1 MTQEEIKKMK
11 EAFLAKGG
19 KVTVCPPNSFTKL
32 GKIALSKLQEEA
44 EQALTE
50 EFALAGI

>member
-11 EAFLAKGG
+11 EAFQTKGG
-19 KVTVCPPNSFTKL
+19 KVTVCPSNVFTKL
-32 GKIALSKLQEEA
+32 GKIALSRLQEEA

-50 EFALAGI
+50 EFALAGV